1 MFQSVSSILL
11 AGSVVLGATHAIA
24 DDMCRPHLSF
34 EQVRLSEIKNQERI
48 WSATLNAD
56 ASSCAATSG
65 RFVMNFIRLKEDA
78 PDMPFTE
85 ELPWTAG
92 KTEISVRFWQDESVL
107 TYSIAHVP
115 LCACSDPTQARAR

>member
-1 MFQSVSSILL
+1 MFQSLSSTLL
-11 AGSVVLGATHAIA
+11 AGSVVLGATQAIGS
-24 DDMCRPHLSF
+24 DMCRPHLSF

-56 ASSCAATSG
+56 ASSCATTSG
-65 RFVMNFIRLKEDA
+65 RFLINFIRLKEDA
-78 PDMPFTE
+78 PDMAFTE
-85 ELPWTAG
+85 ELPWAAG
-92 KTEISVRFWQDESVL
+92 RTEISVRFWQDESVL